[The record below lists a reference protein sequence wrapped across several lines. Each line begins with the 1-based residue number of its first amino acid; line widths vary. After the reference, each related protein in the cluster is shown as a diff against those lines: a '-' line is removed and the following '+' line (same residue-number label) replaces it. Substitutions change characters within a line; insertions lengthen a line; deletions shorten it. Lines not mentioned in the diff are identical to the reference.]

1 MKQSSAFALLL
12 ALFLTVSQ
20 GCIEPEPDPPI
31 TGSEDPD
38 LYWLDYQNVYNPCT
52 GQYQYLNISRFF
64 WVYNLNNPN
73 YPPQVLLYYD
83 DQSGL
88 FTDCLGFIW
97 FILPGSQLI
106 SNRYMGN
113 KPGGSTARTPS
124 ARAHITVRDGGGQTT
139 EETGDLVTFNDLP
152 PGQTATLPTTITIGQ
167 NNTTYLMEYSADPIS
182 AIAESNESNNVSSDG
197 FSRSDQP
204 SSVSFSINVPS
215 ELELAK
221 IKTRYILY
229 RNGQIEI
236 RN

>member
-1 MKQSSAFALLL
+1 MTLALLL
-12 ALFLTVSQ
+12 ALFLTSTQ
-20 GCIEPEPDPPI
+20 GCIETEPDPPI
-31 TGSEDPD
+31 SGSEDPD
-38 LYWLDYQNVYNPCT
+38 LYWLDYQNIFNPCT

-73 YPPQVLLYYD
+73 YQPQVLLYYD
-83 DQSGL
+83 DQSGV
-88 FTDCLGFIW
+88 FTDCLGFQW

-106 SNRYMGN
+106 SERYMINRTGT
-113 KPGGSTARTPS
+113 STARTPT
-124 ARAHITVRDGGGQTT
+124 ARAHITVRDNGGQTT
-139 EETGDLVTFNDLP
+139 EIPGNLVTFNDMP

-167 NNTTYLMEYSADPIS
+167 NNTSYLMEYSADPVS

-204 SSVSFSINVPS
+204 SSVSFSIHVPS